1 MRETA
6 FSLLKTALAALII
19 IPLGVGIGKAIE
31 YGTVDLLGDR
41 LGFDGA
47 ALLGTAVFVALAL
60 FGVEALDTMAGTKKA
75 AGSLRRPFA
84 ALGQMSFS
92 RRFLRA

>member
-1 MRETA
+1 MKQA
-6 FSLLKTALAALII
+6 AVGLLKTVLAAVIV
-19 IPLGVGIGKAIE
+19 IPFGVGIGKAIE

-60 FGVEALDTMAGTKKA
+60 MVSKRWTRWQARKRPPDRSGGP
-75 AGSLRRPFA
+75 SLP
-84 ALGQMSFS
+84 
-92 RRFLRA
+92 

>member
-1 MRETA
+1 MKQA
-6 FSLLKTALAALII
+6 AVGLLKTALAAVIV
-19 IPLGVGIGKAIE
+19 IPFGVGIGKAIE

-60 FGVEALDTMAGTKKA
+60 MVSKRWTRWQALKRPPYRSG
-75 AGSLRRPFA
+75 GPSLP
-84 ALGQMSFS
+84 
-92 RRFLRA
+92 

>member
-6 FSLLKTALAALII
+6 VSLLKNVLTAVIV

-31 YGTVDLLGDR
+31 YSTVDLLGDR
-41 LGFDGA
+41 FGYDGA

-60 FGVEALDTMAGTKKA
+60 LV
-75 AGSLRRPFA
+75 
-84 ALGQMSFS
+84 S
-92 RRFLRA
+92 RRWTRRQARKRPPDCSGSPSLP

>member
-1 MRETA
+1 M
-6 FSLLKTALAALII
+6 LKTALTAVIV

-31 YGTVDLLGDR
+31 YGMVDLLGDR

-60 FGVEALDTMAGTKKA
+60 FVARRRRQWQAQKRPPDHSGGP
-75 AGSLRRPFA
+75 SLP
-84 ALGQMSFS
+84 
-92 RRFLRA
+92 